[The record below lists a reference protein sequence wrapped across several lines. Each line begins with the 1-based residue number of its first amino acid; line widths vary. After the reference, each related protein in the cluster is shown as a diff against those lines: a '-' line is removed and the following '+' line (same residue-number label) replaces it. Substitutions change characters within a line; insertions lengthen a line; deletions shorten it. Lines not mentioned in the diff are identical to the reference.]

1 LDQAVRKAYGMSE
14 KEDMLTF
21 LLKLNLVLADKEAS
35 GQVVQQPGIP
45 ASVTSPSSIISDDRL
60 TH

>member
-1 LDQAVRKAYGMSE
+1 MSE